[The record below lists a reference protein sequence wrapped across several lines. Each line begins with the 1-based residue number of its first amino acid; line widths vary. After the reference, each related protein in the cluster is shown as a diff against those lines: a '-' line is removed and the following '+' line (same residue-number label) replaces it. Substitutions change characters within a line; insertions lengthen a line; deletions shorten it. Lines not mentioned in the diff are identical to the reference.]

1 MFPEELTKLQQG
13 ESIKKDPYGKMGLY
27 LDSHAE
33 VTFFKISVEKE
44 QRYFSNYYFCNL
56 QTFTIDGVYPVSSF
70 FFVAPKPASGEV
82 CKSTHIRS
90 KLRVV

>member
-1 MFPEELTKLQQG
+1 MQREMFPGELTKLQQG
-13 ESIKKDPYGKMGLY
+13 ESNKKDPYGKMGLY

-56 QTFTIDGVYPVSSF
+56 QTFTIDGAYPVSSF

-82 CKSTHIRS
+82 W
-90 KLRVV
+90 